1 MMIIVIIILII
12 MIIIIIIIIIILTTK
27 EATINGDNSTTI
39 NDWSYIRIAAVV
51 AKNVSKVL
59 KSSEAQKL

>member
-12 MIIIIIIIIIILTTK
+12 MIIIIIIIIILTTK

>member
-12 MIIIIIIIIIILTTK
+12 MIIIIIIIIILTTK

-59 KSSEAQKL
+59 KSAEAQKL

>member
-1 MMIIVIIILII
+1 
-12 MIIIIIIIIIILTTK
+12 MIIIIIIIVITK
-27 EATINGDNSTTI
+27 EAIINGDNSTTI
-39 NDWSYIRIAAVV
+39 NDQSYITIAVVV

>member
-1 MMIIVIIILII
+1 M
-12 MIIIIIIIIIILTTK
+12 IIIIIIIIILTTK

>member
-1 MMIIVIIILII
+1 MIIVIIILI
-12 MIIIIIIIIIILTTK
+12 TK

-39 NDWSYIRIAAVV
+39 NDQSYIRIAVVV

-59 KSSEAQKL
+59 KNSEAQKL

>member
-1 MMIIVIIILII
+1 MRIIVIIILII
-12 MIIIIIIIIIILTTK
+12 MIIIIIIIIILTTK

>member
-12 MIIIIIIIIIILTTK
+12 MIIIIIIIILTTK